1 MNINNIQC
9 HDYAIYADNRNT
21 FSSTKQPADMETN
34 AALLLTTTATTLDGT
49 NGFRAHHG
57 LQKQSS
63 NHNARPLCEAPISLY
78 KCTRS
83 LYKFNKKPVRS
94 ELPSEILLP
103 FHFQMSSSQ
112 FFFSR
117 YISTRWC
124 GVHTL
129 FRESH
134 LSAHFDFRTHGGGG
148 HLCGVQSMLSFRVIA
163 LATTT
168 RW

>member
-1 MNINNIQC
+1 MSINNIQC

-21 FSSTKQPADMETN
+21 FSSNKQQWKSMPQTCWQQRQHDFIEQMVSGHTMFGKQQKKRQSQC
-34 AALLLTTTATTLDGT
+34 TTTLWSC
-49 NGFRAHHG
+49 
-57 LQKQSS
+57 Q
-63 NHNARPLCEAPISLY
+63 ISLY
-78 KCTRS
+78 KCTHS

-112 FFFSR
+112 IFFAR

-168 RW
+168 RR